1 VILVLCLV
9 VGVLVIVASAAGSVR
24 PIDGSKNQWSSRP
37 LPTRTPGPRPEELPP
52 GDWWSGV
59 WTALLYLAV
68 FVFAVLIVVMI
79 YLAITTRSTNRRP
92 KPMDPEQPPDEQLIE
107 AVETGLAAID
117 RGTPNDA
124 VIACWV
130 ALEDAAAAAGVA
142 RDASETAAE
151 FTVRVLALNGVSAA
165 DLHTLADLYRE
176 ARYSDHASTE
186 ETRTKAHAALS
197 SLRDDLTATNRSWR
211 PWR

>member
-1 VILVLCLV
+1 M
-9 VGVLVIVASAAGSVR
+9 LVIVASAAGSVR
-24 PIDGSKNQWSSRP
+24 PIDGSKNQWSRKP
-37 LPTRTPGPRPEELPP
+37 LPTRTPGPTQKELPP

-59 WTALLYLAV
+59 WTALLYLGVIV
-68 FVFAVLIVVMI
+68 FGVVVLVMI
-79 YLAITTRSTNRRP
+79 YLAITTRSANRQT
-92 KPMDPEQPPDEQLIE
+92 KPIDPQQPPDEQFID

-151 FTVRVLALNGVSAA
+151 FTVRVLAVNGVSTD
-165 DLHTLADLYRE
+165 DLLTLADLYRE

-186 ETRTKAHAALS
+186 ETRAQARAALGN
-197 SLRDDLTATNRSWR
+197 LRDDLRAPKRSWR
-211 PWR
+211 PWAAPRGV